1 MSASSKR
8 APSPYLLDP
17 RYWRSRLAKLDEVQ
31 RGLLL
36 IPRPDLSSPAVD
48 VVEWRLRAHD
58 GTRLWGLRGSSPFH
72 PHPKGA
78 AIREVGTGELPE
90 IDLDAVTEG
99 RVDFVFQVPAGR
111 RLEDRVLDLVRVY
124 QVALHGGLEPQDVRL
139 VSTDHQHCPDEILIA
154 AGLVER
160 GLC

>member
-17 RYWRSRLAKLDEVQ
+17 RYWRSRLARLEAVH

-36 IPRPDLSSPAVD
+36 IPRPDLCSPLID

-58 GTRLWGLRGSSPFH
+58 GTRLWGLRASSPFH
-72 PHPKGA
+72 PMPKGA
-78 AIREVGTGELPE
+78 RIREVATAELPE
-90 IDLDAVTEG
+90 IDVPSVAEG
-99 RVDFVFQVPAGR
+99 RVDFCFQVPAGR
-111 RLEDRVLDLVRVY
+111 RLEDRVLDLLRVY
-124 QVALHGGLEPQDVRL
+124 QVAVHGGLEPAAIRL
-139 VSTDHQHCPDEILIA
+139 VPEDRSHCPDEVLIA
-154 AGLVER
+154 AGLLAR